1 MRNHWRL
8 LAACGV
14 LCVAP
19 LLAHAQ
25 QREPTHTAAPAAGH
39 SAAAPAAHGGEH
51 DADAQKPALLQFDPG
66 AAVWSIVIFFLLLV
80 LLRATAWKPILRV
93 LQERE
98 EFIKG
103 SIADAKRERE
113 QAEQLLAEYKT
124 QLEKARTEVAEIVAE
139 GRRDAEATSRRIQE
153 QARHDADETAN
164 RARREIELAADTA
177 RKGLHDEAAQLA
189 VLVAG
194 RIIRKELSP
203 ADHSALV
210 AESLKEMQ
218 NAGSARMN

>member
-1 MRNHWRL
+1 MCNHWRL

-19 LLAHAQ
+19 LLAYAQ
-25 QREPTHTAAPAAGH
+25 HEPPAAGGPPAAHTAAT
-39 SAAAPAAHGGEH
+39 PAAHGGEH
-51 DADAQKPALLQFDPG
+51 GEDAPKPALLQFDPG
-66 AAVWSIVIFFLLLV
+66 AAVWSIVVFFLLLV

-103 SIADAKRERE
+103 SIADAKHERE
-113 QAEQLLAEYKT
+113 QAEQLLNEYKA
-124 QLEKARTEVAEIVAE
+124 QLEKARAEVAEIVAE
-139 GRRDAEATSRRIQE
+139 GRRDAEATARRIQE
-153 QARHDADETAN
+153 QARHDADETAS

-194 RIIRKELSP
+194 RIIRKELSA
-203 ADHSALV
+203 ADHAALV

-218 NAGSARMN
+218 ATGSARMN

>member
-19 LLAHAQ
+19 LLAPAQ
-25 QREPTHTAAPAAGH
+25 HEPPAAGVPPTGH
-39 SAAAPAAHGGEH
+39 TAAAPAAHGGGH
-51 DADAQKPALLQFDPG
+51 DEDAQKPALLQFDPG
-66 AAVWSIVIFFLLLV
+66 AAVWSIIVFFLLLI

-113 QAEQLLAEYKT
+113 QAEQLLADYKA
-124 QLEKARTEVAEIVAE
+124 QLQKASVEVAEIVAE

-153 QARHDADETAN
+153 QARHDAEETAT

-218 NAGSARMN
+218 ATGSARMN

>member
-25 QREPTHTAAPAAGH
+25 YEPPRTGGPPAGH
-39 SAAAPAAHGGEH
+39 TAAAPAAHNSGH
-51 DADAQKPALLQFDPG
+51 DEETQKPALLQFDPG
-66 AAVWSIVIFFLLLV
+66 AAIWAIVIFFLLLV
-80 LLRATAWKPILRV
+80 LLRTTAWKPILRV

-98 EFIKG
+98 KFIKD
-103 SIADAKRERE
+103 SIADAKRKRE
-113 QAEQLLAEYKT
+113 QAEQLLAEYKA
-124 QLEKARTEVAEIVAE
+124 QLEKASAEVAAIVAE
-139 GRRDAEATSRRIQE
+139 GRRDAEATARRIQE

-218 NAGSARMN
+218 ATGRRA